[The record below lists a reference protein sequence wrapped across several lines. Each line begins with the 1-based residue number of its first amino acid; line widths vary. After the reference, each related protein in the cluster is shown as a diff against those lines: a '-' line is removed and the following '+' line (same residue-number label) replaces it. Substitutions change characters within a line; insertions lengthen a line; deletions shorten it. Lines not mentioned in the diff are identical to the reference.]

1 MDKVAYFVVLSNAE
15 TGEFIECD
23 IWSSPPW
30 AQTML
35 PKGTVAGVYAT
46 ATANTFQEA
55 MDHLKNTLANRVIAI
70 NANATHVERLTRN
83 WRGGDT
89 SFQELVQQ
97 KKKIRREL
105 PKIIDSYSHA

>member
-1 MDKVAYFVVLSNAE
+1 MDKQAYFVVLSNAE

-30 AQTML
+30 AQSML
-35 PKGTVAGVYAT
+35 PKGTVAGAYAT

-55 MDHLKNTLANRVIAI
+55 MDHLKNALANRII
-70 NANATHVERLTRN
+70 NGATHVERLTRN

-97 KKKIRREL
+97 KKKIRQGDDL
-105 PKIIDSYSHA
+105 GLYS